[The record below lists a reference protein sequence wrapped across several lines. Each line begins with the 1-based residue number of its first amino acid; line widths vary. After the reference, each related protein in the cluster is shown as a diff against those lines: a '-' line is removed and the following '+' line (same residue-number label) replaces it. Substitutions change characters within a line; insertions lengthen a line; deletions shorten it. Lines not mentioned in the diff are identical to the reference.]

1 MDKRNA
7 ARAVLAAALIG
18 LCQAAW
24 AQEAPAVGGR
34 SRLTFL
40 EGILGTIVFGL
51 IGIVLAI
58 VGFKLFDV
66 LIKHDI
72 EKEIFENK
80 NLAAAM
86 LAGAVVLGV
95 SVIIA
100 ATILS

>member
-1 MDKRNA
+1 MSKRSA
-7 ARAVLAAALIG
+7 ARAALAAALIG
-18 LCQAAW
+18 LCRAAW
-24 AQEAPAVGGR
+24 AQEAPATAGK
-34 SRLTFL
+34 SRLTFG

-95 SVIIA
+95 SLIIA